1 MDKMLHYN
9 NDPFTR
15 NNSSVLFCSESDYLY
30 VYYYEYI
37 NHISVSS
44 LGYFFRQFATSAHVK
59 IVNGYPATASS
70 DIRQIE

>member
-1 MDKMLHYN
+1 MDKMYSCTIIMTPSLVIAAVC
-9 NDPFTR
+9 
-15 NNSSVLFCSESDYLY
+15 SLSESDYLY

-37 NHISVSS
+37 NYFSVEFG
-44 LGYFFRQFATSAHVK
+44 LFFRQFATSAHVK